1 MTLNNELT
9 GNHGDRIPAL
19 FLFKDGNFY
28 LASSIGNDPNL
39 TINIKFV
46 LGETYHMII
55 RQYKNES
62 KYWYEVIVN
71 DKEIYSIENNKTSHC
86 CPEALL
92 RIKKITRTGTYTGSL
107 YDTWGVLK
115 IFFKTF
121 QLRNFEKST
130 NLCFPY
136 AKLGAKLE
144 ENGHF

>member
-1 MTLNNELT
+1 METLAVAT
-9 GNHGDRIPAL
+9 GTGAFIGSIFGMNLLSGLEEHPAA
-19 FLFKDGNFY
+19 FY
-28 LASSIGNDPNL
+28 YVFSATATHS
-39 TINIKFV
+39 
-46 LGETYHMII
+46 
-55 RQYKNES
+55 
-62 KYWYEVIVN
+62 
-71 DKEIYSIENNKTSHC
+71 

-92 RIKKITRTGTYTGSL
+92 RIKKFTRTETYTGSL

-121 QLRNFEKST
+121 QLGNFEKST

>member
-1 MTLNNELT
+1 MGMQCSLLELRK
-9 GNHGDRIPAL
+9 DKVLIPA
-19 FLFKDGNFY
+19 FN
-28 LASSIGNDPNL
+28 AHS
-39 TINIKFV
+39 
-46 LGETYHMII
+46 
-55 RQYKNES
+55 
-62 KYWYEVIVN
+62 
-71 DKEIYSIENNKTSHC
+71 

-92 RIKKITRTGTYTGSL
+92 RIKKITRTETYTGSL

-121 QLRNFEKST
+121 QLGNFEKST

>member
-1 MTLNNELT
+1 MHENWNPGSENQNPGFSGFEVL
-9 GNHGDRIPAL
+9 L
-19 FLFKDGNFY
+19 FQ
-28 LASSIGNDPNL
+28 
-39 TINIKFV
+39 NI
-46 LGETYHMII
+46 LLH
-55 RQYKNES
+55 S
-62 KYWYEVIVN
+62 
-71 DKEIYSIENNKTSHC
+71 

-92 RIKKITRTGTYTGSL
+92 RIKKITRTETYTGSL

-121 QLRNFEKST
+121 QLGNFEKST

>member
-1 MTLNNELT
+1 MMKE
-9 GNHGDRIPAL
+9 DAL
-19 FLFKDGNFY
+19 K
-28 LASSIGNDPNL
+28 I
-39 TINIKFV
+39 
-46 LGETYHMII
+46 
-55 RQYKNES
+55 
-62 KYWYEVIVN
+62 VIT
-71 DKEIYSIENNKTSHC
+71 NNKNYSWIAHHS

-92 RIKKITRTGTYTGSL
+92 RIKKITRTETYTGSL

-121 QLRNFEKST
+121 QLGNFEKST

>member
-1 MTLNNELT
+1 MIGKKSPKRILPKKRLTLQLSL
-9 GNHGDRIPAL
+9 H
-19 FLFKDGNFY
+19 
-28 LASSIGNDPNL
+28 S
-39 TINIKFV
+39 
-46 LGETYHMII
+46 
-55 RQYKNES
+55 
-62 KYWYEVIVN
+62 
-71 DKEIYSIENNKTSHC
+71 

-92 RIKKITRTGTYTGSL
+92 RIKKITRTETYTGSL

-121 QLRNFEKST
+121 QLGNFEKST